1 MVDRSLRQASQEGDL
16 LRQAIRAS
24 RSAFVAVA
32 IFSCAINILM
42 LTGPVFML
50 QVYDR
55 VLTSRSIPT
64 LVALCILVLA
74 LFLFMAL
81 FDFIRVR
88 VLSRMG
94 YRLDQ
99 QLAPLTFRNWVAQGL
114 AGRREMGRPLSDLST
129 LRSFLG
135 SPALIGLFD
144 LPWVPIYLA
153 VVFILHMQL
162 GLLALGGAAIVV
174 ALAIANELLTRKPLE
189 RSMAME
195 ASESRLAE
203 QSLRN
208 ADTIVAMGMMG
219 NVGRHWIDAR
229 NLGANF
235 AQTGGERAEIFAAIS
250 KSIRMILQSAIL
262 ALGALL
268 AIEQQISAGMIVA
281 ASIIAG
287 RALAPVDQVVGQW
300 RQILKAR
307 LSWKRLKEHL
317 RDSTTGKPLR
327 LPAPEGRLAVRNLV
341 KYAPSTD
348 GDRNDGRRVILG
360 RIDFDL
366 APGDG
371 LGVIGP
377 SASGKTSLARVLIGA
392 WSPDSG
398 VVRLDG
404 ASLDQW
410 DRDELGKHIG
420 YLPQT
425 VDLLAGTIGQNISRF
440 DPEASDEAII
450 AAAQLAGVHEM
461 ILRLPEGYGS
471 RVDFGVKPLS
481 GGQIQRIALARAVY
495 RTPRLVVLDEPNSNL
510 DAEGD
515 TALSKAIEQLREAGS
530 VVIVMAHRPSAI
542 VAVNKLLMLHDGGQ
556 AEFGDKTEIMR
567 KMTRVA
573 AG

>member
-1 MVDRSLRQASQEGDL
+1 MVDRSLRQGPQEGDL
-16 LRQAIRAS
+16 LRQAIRAN
-24 RSAFVAVA
+24 RAAFVAVG
-32 IFSCAINILM
+32 IFSFAINILM

-55 VLTSRSIPT
+55 VLTSRSVPT
-64 LVALCILVLA
+64 LVALCLLVLA

-114 AGRREMGRPLSDLST
+114 AGRREMGRPLADLST

-153 VVFILHMQL
+153 VVFILHTQL
-162 GLLALGGAAIVV
+162 GLLALGGAAIVTV
-174 ALAIANELLTRKPLE
+174 LAIANELLTRKPLE

-195 ASESRLAE
+195 ASENRLAE

-208 ADTIVAMGMMG
+208 ADTIVAMGMMT

-229 NLGANF
+229 NLGASS
-235 AQTGGERAEIFAAIS
+235 AQTGGERAEVFAASS

-307 LSWKRLKEHL
+307 HSWRRLKEHL
-317 RDSTTGKPLR
+317 RDTVTDKPIR

-341 KYAPSTD
+341 KYAPTTEA
-348 GDRNDGRRVILG
+348 DRAEGRRVILG
-360 RIDFDL
+360 RLDFDL

-377 SASGKTSLARVLIGA
+377 SASGKSSLARVLIGA

-398 VVRLDG
+398 VIRMDG

-425 VDLLAGTIGQNISRF
+425 VDLLAGTIGQNIARF
-440 DPEASDEAII
+440 EPEASDEAII

-515 TALSKAIEQLREAGS
+515 AALTKAIEQLREAGS
-530 VVIVMAHRPSAI
+530 VVVVMAHRPSAI

>member
-1 MVDRSLRQASQEGDL
+1 MVDRSLRQGSQEGDL
-16 LRQAIRAS
+16 LRQAIRAN
-24 RSAFVAVA
+24 RSAFVAVG
-32 IFSCAINILM
+32 IFSFAINILM

-55 VLTSRSIPT
+55 VLTSRSVPT
-64 LVALCILVLA
+64 LVALCLLVLA

-114 AGRREMGRPLSDLST
+114 AGRREMGRPLADLST

-144 LPWVPIYLA
+144 LPWVPLYLA
-153 VVFILHMQL
+153 VVFILHAQL
-162 GLLALGGAAIVV
+162 GLLALGGAAIVT

-208 ADTIVAMGMMG
+208 ADTIVAMGMMS
-219 NVGRHWIDAR
+219 NVGRHWIDVR
-229 NLGANF
+229 NLGASS
-235 AQTGGERAEIFAAIS
+235 AQTGGERAEVFAATS
-250 KSIRMILQSAIL
+250 KSVRMILQSAIL

-307 LSWKRLKEHL
+307 LSWKRLKDHL
-317 RDSTTGKPLR
+317 RDTSIEKPMR
-327 LPAPEGRLAVRNLV
+327 LPAPEGRLAIRNLI
-341 KYAPSTD
+341 KYAPANE
-348 GDRNDGRRVILG
+348 GDRTDGRRVILG

-420 YLPQT
+420 YLPQA

-440 DPEASDEAII
+440 DPEASHEAVI

-471 RVDFGVKPLS
+471 RVEFGVKPLS

-510 DAEGD
+510 DADGD
-515 TALSKAIEQLREAGS
+515 AALTKAIEKLREAGS

-542 VAVNKLLMLHDGGQ
+542 VAVNKLLMLHEGGQ

>member
-1 MVDRSLRQASQEGDL
+1 MSDRSLKPGTDEGDL
-16 LRQAIRAS
+16 LRQAFRAN
-24 RSAFVAVA
+24 RSAFVAVG
-32 IFSCAINILM
+32 IFSFAINILM
-42 LTGPVFML
+42 LTGPIFML
-50 QVYDR
+50 QIYDR
-55 VLTSRSIPT
+55 VLTSRSVPT
-64 LVALCILVLA
+64 LLALCVLVLA
-74 LFLFMAL
+74 LFLFMAI

-88 VLSRMG
+88 VLSRSG

-114 AGRREMGRPLSDLST
+114 SGRREVGRPLADLST
-129 LRSFLG
+129 LRTFLG

-144 LPWVPIYLA
+144 VPWVPVYLA
-153 VVFILHMQL
+153 VVFMLHTQL
-162 GLLALGGAAIVV
+162 GLLALGGAVLVATLAIV
-174 ALAIANELLTRKPLE
+174 NEFVTRKPLE
-189 RSMAME
+189 RSMAIE
-195 ASESRLAE
+195 ASENRLAE

-208 ADTIVAMGMMG
+208 ADTIVAMGMMN
-219 NVGRHWIDAR
+219 NVGRHWTDTR
-229 NLGANF
+229 NLSASA
-235 AQTGGERAEIFAAIS
+235 AQTGGERAEVFAAIS
-250 KSIRMILQSAIL
+250 KSVRMILQSAIL

-281 ASIIAG
+281 SSIIAG
-287 RALAPVDQVVGQW
+287 RALAPVDQVIGQW
-300 RQILKAR
+300 RQILRAR
-307 LSWKRLKEHL
+307 HAWKRLKEHL
-317 RDSTTGKPLR
+317 RISSADKPIK
-327 LPAPEGRLAVRNLV
+327 LPAPEGYLAVRNII
-341 KYAPSTD
+341 KYAPSSEN
-348 GDRNDGRRVILG
+348 DRDEGRRVILG

-377 SASGKTSLARVLIGA
+377 SASGKSTLARVLVGA
-392 WSPDSG
+392 WAADSG

-404 ASLDQW
+404 AALEQW
-410 DRDELGKHIG
+410 DKDELGRHIG

-425 VDLLAGTIGQNISRF
+425 VDLLAGTIGQNIARF
-440 DPEASDEAII
+440 EEEAPDEQII

-461 ILRLPEGYGS
+461 ILRLPEGYSS
-471 RVDFGVKPLS
+471 RVDFGAKPLS

-495 RTPRLVVLDEPNSNL
+495 RMPRLVVLDEPNSNL

-515 TALSKAIEQLREAGS
+515 AALTKAIERLREAGS
-530 VVIVMAHRPSAI
+530 VVVVMAHRPSAI